1 MLKVLGVLFMIL
13 LTFGGGFYLGSNRL
27 GEISNSLIGF
37 KKEMGKKTSV
47 LEKEIN
53 KLRLRMTLVE
63 IRNHLNNS
71 MEEHRKRNFGNA
83 QGEIKEAQT
92 KLEKS
97 IQLADETLKVNLIKI
112 SNQLSTLETK
122 AAMADSRVIAKIDKM
137 REKVSQL
144 IDE

>member
-1 MLKVLGVLFMIL
+1 MLKVLGILFMIL
-13 LTFGGGFYLGSNRL
+13 LTFGGGYYLGNDRL

-37 KKEMGKKTSV
+37 KKEMSKKTSI

-53 KLRLRMTLVE
+53 KLRLRMALVD

-71 MEEHRKRNFGNA
+71 MEEHGKRNFGNA
-83 QGEIKEAQT
+83 QEEIKEART

-112 SNQLSTLETK
+112 SNQLSSIEPK
-122 AAMADSRVIAKIDKM
+122 AGIADSRVIAKIDKM
-137 REKVSQL
+137 RKKINQF